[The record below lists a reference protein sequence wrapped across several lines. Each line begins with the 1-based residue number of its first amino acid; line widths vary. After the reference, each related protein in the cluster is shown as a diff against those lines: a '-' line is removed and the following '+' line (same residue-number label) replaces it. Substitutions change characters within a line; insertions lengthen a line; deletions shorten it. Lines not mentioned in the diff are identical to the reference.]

1 MFVVSAK
8 EMRDIDA
15 YTIRDI
21 GIPALVLMENAARA
35 VAEQVLRLAKTGGS
49 RWVVLVGKGNNGAD
63 GIAAARHL
71 QDAGLKVSLLYADD
85 PMKLT
90 GEAATQRD
98 IALRYP
104 LASEVYVPGEFD
116 WSRADGLIDALLG
129 TGSQGAPRGNYA
141 SLIDEAN
148 ASGLPIVAVD
158 IPSGLNADTGETYT
172 PCIQAAVTVALAF
185 TKRGLE
191 QHPGASVAGEV
202 IVGPI
207 GIPVRLADEMGVN
220 TFTLNEEEMK
230 QTMGL
235 ELFLHRKP
243 DTHKGT
249 YGHVLIAAG
258 SRSMS
263 GAGVLC
269 ARAALHGGSGLVT
282 WALPERVGD
291 ALAGVV
297 PEAMIRALPDG
308 GTGEWSGVRAVDLT
322 ALARDKDALVLGS
335 GMGRWEGDADWLR
348 TVWEQ
353 TAVPLVLDADG
364 LNMLASSAD
373 QGLWPVRTG
382 PVILTPHPG
391 EMSRLTGLSTAEVQR
406 DRIELARSFAVD
418 RGVVLVLK
426 GSRTVIAAPDGRVYI
441 NRTGN
446 PGMATGGAGDVL
458 AGLIGSLLAQGF
470 PPEQAAVLGVFLHGQ
485 AGDRAASVKREYA
498 LSASDIVQYL

>member
-1 MFVVSAK
+1 M
-8 EMRDIDA
+8 
-15 YTIRDI
+15 
-21 GIPALVLMENAARA
+21 
-35 VAEQVLRLAKTGGS
+35 
-49 RWVVLVGKGNNGAD
+49 
-63 GIAAARHL
+63 
-71 QDAGLKVSLLYADD
+71 
-85 PMKLT
+85 
-90 GEAATQRD
+90 
-98 IALRYP
+98 
-104 LASEVYVPGEFD
+104 
-116 WSRADGLIDALLG
+116 
-129 TGSQGAPRGNYA
+129 
-141 SLIDEAN
+141 
-148 ASGLPIVAVD
+148 
-158 IPSGLNADTGETYT
+158 
-172 PCIQAAVTVALAF
+172 
-185 TKRGLE
+185 
-191 QHPGASVAGEV
+191 
-202 IVGPI
+202 
-207 GIPVRLADEMGVN
+207 
-220 TFTLNEEEMK
+220 
-230 QTMGL
+230 
-235 ELFLHRKP
+235 
-243 DTHKGT
+243 
-249 YGHVLIAAG
+249 
-258 SRSMS
+258 
-263 GAGVLC
+263 
-269 ARAALHGGSGLVT
+269 
-282 WALPERVGD
+282 
-291 ALAGVV
+291 
-297 PEAMIRALPDG
+297 
-308 GTGEWSGVRAVDLT
+308 RAVDLT

-458 AGLIGSLLAQGF
+458 AGLIGDLLAQGF